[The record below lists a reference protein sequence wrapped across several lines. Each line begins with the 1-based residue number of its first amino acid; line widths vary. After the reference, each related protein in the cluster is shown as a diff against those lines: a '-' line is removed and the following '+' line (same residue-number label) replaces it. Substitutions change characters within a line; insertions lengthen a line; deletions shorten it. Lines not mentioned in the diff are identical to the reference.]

1 MPAKTRPAVPSLPR
15 LRVKNQVAKQQSNPC
30 LVIMSQM
37 LNCWASNGE
46 GSVICKGLEQELK
59 GCMAK
64 GVKVAPPAKPTLNY
78 HAARLL
84 PKIHKQEKK

>member
-1 MPAKTRPAVPSLPR
+1 MPPKSRPAVPPLPR
-15 LRVKNQVAKQQSNPC
+15 LRVKNQTVKQQSNPC

-46 GSVICKGLEQELK
+46 GSVLCKNLEQELK

-64 GVKVAPPAKPTLNY
+64 GIKVAPPSKPTLNY